1 MAKKLTGKEWLRSK
15 MEELGYVSLEEV
27 ATDMGINRGNLYR
40 YFSLETRPSIA
51 MLPIFCDVLQA
62 EPNEIMWAL
71 EILPYNQSL

>member
-1 MAKKLTGKEWLRSK
+1 MAKNLTGKEWLRSK

-27 ATDMGINRGNLYR
+27 ASDMGINRGNLYR
-40 YFSLETRPSIA
+40 YFSLETKPSIA
-51 MLPIFCDVLQA
+51 MLPTFCDVLQV

>member
-27 ATDMGINRGNLYR
+27 ASDMGINRGNLYR
-40 YFSLETRPSIA
+40 YFSLETKPSIA
-51 MLPIFCDVLQA
+51 MLPTFCDVLQV